1 MEGYLK
7 EKSNIKDYQ
16 WQDIVEILSVLGSIG
31 GSIASVVTHQVV
43 FASIP
48 LSLSVTL
55 NLVNRRQLLDSIHQS
70 NQTAITQ
77 LREESREQSTETRVR
92 LGTLTEQLADVQQLT
107 TDLGQ
112 GHSSLENYTT
122 QLGKESEETQVKL
135 GTLSEQLVEVQ
146 QLTTD
151 LDQGNSNLQDYTQ
164 SLHQEQKKIADLL
177 SCLREIETCTQTI
190 RINPNYAEA
199 YYNRGIAYQN
209 LGEKQGAIGDYTE
222 AIRINPSYADA
233 YYNRGLIYADLG
245 DKKGGVE
252 DLREAAKF
260 FFEEGDIASYQKARD
275 LSKNFHELSS
285 QSTTDAFEAV
295 AVGRLFF

>member
-16 WQDIVEILSVLGSIG
+16 WQDIEEILSVLGSIG
-31 GSIASVVTHQVV
+31 GSIASVVTQQVV

-48 LSLSVTL
+48 LSLSIAL
-55 NLVNRRQLLDSIHQS
+55 NLVNRRHILDSIHQN

-77 LREESREQSTETRVR
+77 LREESREQSTETRFR
-92 LGTLTEQLADVQQLT
+92 FGTLTEQLAQIQQLT

-112 GHSSLENYTT
+112 GHS
-122 QLGKESEETQVKL
+122 
-135 GTLSEQLVEVQ
+135 
-146 QLTTD
+146 
-151 LDQGNSNLQDYTQ
+151 NLQDYTQ
-164 SLHQEQKKIADLL
+164 NLHQEQKKIADIV
-177 SCLREIETCTQTI
+177 SCLREIETCTQNI

-252 DLREAAKF
+252 DLREAAKL

-285 QSTTDAFEAV
+285 QSTTDAFEEV